1 VDAPFRQYLGCERF
15 PENLTEPEVAHF
27 FSLSEVDRRAVRRRR
42 RPLNRLGV
50 ALQVGFLRLTG
61 APLNSVEMI
70 PPQVLAHLGA
80 ELGIAPPRLASIRAL
95 YRRHRTLFEHQDAAK
110 QALGLR
116 DLTEHG
122 ERALNGFLRR
132 EAGDKFLVDELEQAA
147 RAWLRDHHYVQLPT
161 RRLRSSASGARRHYD
176 GGLLAG
182 AVAAVGTEQTKVWPL
197 ELSETMP
204 NGKTRLEWLRDSP
217 ASRKTK
223 GLADHIAKIDF
234 LKKLGADRLHLGL
247 AAGMLKAQARSML
260 YRKPATLKRMRGER
274 KTIEIACFLRL
285 QLLRLTD
292 GGLGMIDYR
301 IADLW
306 RQARTR
312 AEAAVEDE
320 LRRHQALVLQ
330 LASLV
335 DDENTSASVARD
347 QMRTMLAPFLPAG
360 AHGPSTK
367 VGRVRREL
375 ATAGRGASELLGA
388 VSSISLDLPSTHPL
402 AQALTTLDRVAASEM
417 GRLPEGTAN
426 PFGRTWAFLIDQPD
440 REAAFGGYRA
450 ATLMLLKRSLRN
462 GQASVDHS
470 LEHRAPEDRL
480 IPKAQWQKERARFV
494 RNLAVPAKP
503 EATIRWIKDELA
515 MALKAID
522 AAVSRG
528 DIRIENDRLVVPKLK
543 AAPEDERLKAIRREL
558 FAGVGKIQLPDLLIT
573 IDAATRFSWALL
585 GRSPASE
592 HELIILYA
600 ALIALGSDLTAAD
613 MARMTLN
620 IEADAVGEM
629 MRRIEANG
637 RLPAANRLVLD
648 HFRTLPVTR
657 LWGGGIQASAD
668 MMSLDAT
675 RRLWTARHD
684 PRRRTPAVGT
694 YTHVL
699 DQWVIL
705 HDQAVVLNRRQAGAA
720 IEGALRH
727 EAVDLH
733 RVAVDTHGHT
743 HFGMALANLV
753 GFDLAPRLAG
763 MNKRKLYLPRGL
775 DVPASLRPIVSE
787 TVSTSA
793 ITRGWDP
800 LLRIAASTK
809 SGWCS
814 ATYVLDRFGSAA
826 RGDEAFQAGDAFGR
840 LLLTRFLGAYLGD
853 PAFRGM
859 NDALLSQGESVH
871 TLQRAIYSGP
881 IGARHGRTP
890 EQMAAI
896 SSGLTLLTNVIM
908 TWNATR
914 IGEVRARMPDT
925 FPDHHIMHIAPNAHE
940 HINTKGVITIDVSPH
955 RDRLLGGK
963 PPAAGIR
970 SVI

>member
-1 VDAPFRQYLGCERF
+1 MDAPLRQYLGWDQF
-15 PENLTEPEVAHF
+15 PDDLTDPEIAHF
-27 FSLSEVDRRAVRRRR
+27 FSLAEDERRVVDRRR

-50 ALQVGFLRLTG
+50 ALQIGFLRLAGT
-61 APLNSVEMI
+61 PLNSVEMI
-70 PPQVLAHLGA
+70 PPRLLAHLGV

-95 YRRHRTLFEHQDAAK
+95 YRRRRTLFEHQEVAK
-110 QALGLR
+110 RALGLR

-122 ERALNGFLRR
+122 ERALNGHLRR
-132 EAGDKFLVDELEQAA
+132 EAGDKFQVDDLELAA
-147 RAWLRDHHYVQLPT
+147 RAWLADHQYIQLPS
-161 RRLRSSASGARRHYD
+161 RRLRSSAIAARRHHD
-176 GGLLAG
+176 TGLLAG
-182 AVAAVGTEQTKVWPL
+182 VMAAVGAEQTKAWLPG
-197 ELSETMP
+197 LSETMA
-204 NGKTRLEWLRDSP
+204 NGKTRLEWLRDGP

-234 LKKLGADRLHLGL
+234 LKKLGADKLDLGL
-247 AAGMLKAQARSML
+247 SAGMLKAQARSML
-260 YRKPATLKRMRGER
+260 YRKPSTLRRMRAER
-274 KTIEIACFLRL
+274 KNLELACFLRL

-292 GGLGMIDYR
+292 DGLGMIDYR

-312 AEAAVEDE
+312 AEAAAAEE
-320 LRRHQALVLQ
+320 LSRHQALVSQ
-330 LASLV
+330 LTALA
-335 DDENTSASVARD
+335 DDESTSDAVVRG
-347 QMRTMLAPFLPAG
+347 QMRVLLAPFLPTG
-360 AHGPSTK
+360 VHGPSTK

-375 ATAGRGASELLGA
+375 ATAGRGAHELLNA
-388 VSSISLDLPSTHPL
+388 ASSISLNLPPEHPL
-402 AQALTTLDRVAASEM
+402 TQAIATLGAVAAS
-417 GRLPEGTAN
+417 GNRRLLEGTAN
-426 PFGRTWAFLIDQPD
+426 PFGQTWAFLIDQPD
-440 REAAFGGYRA
+440 REAAYSGYRA

-462 GQASVDHS
+462 GQASVAHS

-480 IPKAQWQKERARFV
+480 IPKGQWLKERARFV
-494 RNLAVPAKP
+494 RNLAVSVKP
-503 EATIRWIKDELA
+503 ELTIRWIKDELNG
-515 MALKAID
+515 ALNALD
-522 AAVSRG
+522 GAVSRG

-543 AAPEDERLKAIRREL
+543 AAPEDEKLQAVRRAL
-558 FAGVGKIQLPDLLIT
+558 FAGVGKIQLPDLLIE

-585 GRSPASE
+585 TRPPRSE
-592 HELIILYA
+592 HELVLLYA

-613 MARMTLN
+613 MARMTLD

-629 MRRIEANG
+629 MRRIEGND

-657 LWGGGIQASAD
+657 LWGGGVQASAD

-675 RRLWTARHD
+675 RHLWTARLD

-699 DQWVIL
+699 DQWAIL
-705 HDQAVVLNRRQAGAA
+705 HNQAVVLNRRQAGVA

-753 GFDLAPRLAG
+753 GFDLTPRLAG

-775 DVPASLRPIVSE
+775 DVPASLQPIVSE
-787 TVSTSA
+787 TVSTRA
-793 ITRGWDP
+793 IARGWDS

-814 ATYVLDRFGSAA
+814 APFILDRFGTAA

-840 LLLTRFLGAYLGD
+840 LLLTRFLGAYLGN
-853 PAFRGM
+853 PAFRKI

-881 IGARHGRTP
+881 IGAKNGRTP

-896 SSGLTLLTNVIM
+896 SSSLTLLTNVVM

-914 IGEVRARMPDT
+914 IGEVRARTPEI
-925 FPDHHIMHIAPNAHE
+925 FPDHHLMHIAPNAHE
-940 HINTKGVITIDVSPH
+940 HINTKGVITINVSPH
-955 RDRLLGGK
+955 RGRLLVGGR
-963 PPAAGIR
+963 PPTAIR
-970 SVI
+970 KAK

>member
-1 VDAPFRQYLGCERF
+1 MDAPFRQYLGWERF

-27 FSLSEVDRRAVRRRR
+27 FSLSENDRRAVHRRR

-50 ALQVGFLRLTG
+50 ALQLGFLRLAG

-70 PPQVLAHLGA
+70 PPQVLTHLGG

-95 YRRHRTLFEHQDAAK
+95 YRRQRTLFEHQDAAK
-110 QALGLR
+110 QARGLR

-147 RAWLRDHHYVQLPT
+147 RAWLRDHQYVQLPT
-161 RRLRSSASGARRHYD
+161 RRLRSSASSARRHHD
-176 GGLLAG
+176 GALLVG
-182 AVAAVGTEQTKVWPL
+182 AIATVGIEQTKAWPI

-223 GLADHIAKIDF
+223 GLADQIAKIDF
-234 LKKLGADRLHLGL
+234 LKKLGAEKLDLGL
-247 AAGMLKAQARSML
+247 ATGMLKAQARSML

-274 KTIEIACFLRL
+274 KTLEIACFLRL

-312 AEAAVEDE
+312 TDAAVEDE

-388 VSSISLDLPSTHPL
+388 ASSISLDLPSTHPL
-402 AQALTTLDRVAASEM
+402 AQALTTLDQVAASEM
-417 GRLPEGTAN
+417 ERLPEGTAN

-470 LEHRAPEDRL
+470 LEHRAPEDRM

-494 RNLAVPAKP
+494 RNLAVSAKP
-503 EATIRWIKDELA
+503 EATIRWIKDELTT
-515 MALKAID
+515 ALKAID

-543 AAPEDERLKAIRREL
+543 AAPEDERLRAIRREL
-558 FAGVGKIQLPDLLIT
+558 FAGVGKIQLPDLLIA

-620 IEADAVGEM
+620 IEAGAVGEM

-871 TLQRAIYSGP
+871 TLQRAVYSGP

-914 IGEVRARMPDT
+914 IGEVRARMPAI
-925 FPDHHIMHIAPNAHE
+925 FPDHHIKHIAPNAHE
-940 HINTKGVITIDVSPH
+940 HINTKGVITIDVSPY

>member
-1 VDAPFRQYLGCERF
+1 MDAPFRQYLGCERF

-27 FSLSEVDRRAVRRRR
+27 FSLSEDDRRAVRRRR

-95 YRRHRTLFEHQDAAK
+95 YRRHRTLFEHQNAAK

-147 RAWLRDHHYVQLPT
+147 RAWLRDHHYVQLSK
-161 RRLRSSASGARRHYD
+161 RRLRSSASTARRHHD
-176 GGLLAG
+176 ADLLVS
-182 AVAAVGTEQTKVWPL
+182 AVAAVRIEQTKAWPL

-388 VSSISLDLPSTHPL
+388 ASSISLDLPSTHPL

>member
-1 VDAPFRQYLGCERF
+1 MDAPFRQYLGCERF

-360 AHGPSTK
+360 AHGQSTK

>member
-1 VDAPFRQYLGCERF
+1 MDAPFRQYLGCERF

-27 FSLSEVDRRAVRRRR
+27 FSLSEDDRRAVRRRR

-95 YRRHRTLFEHQDAAK
+95 YRRHRTLFEHQNAAK

-320 LRRHQALVLQ
+320 LRRHRALVLQ

>member
-1 VDAPFRQYLGCERF
+1 MDAPFRQYLGWERF
-15 PENLTEPEVAHF
+15 PENLAEPEVAHF
-27 FSLSEVDRRAVRRRR
+27 FSLSEDDRRAVHRRR

-50 ALQVGFLRLTG
+50 ALQIGFLRLTG

-95 YRRHRTLFEHQDAAK
+95 YRRHRTLFEHQVAAK

-182 AVAAVGTEQTKVWPL
+182 AVAAVGIEQTKAWPL

-234 LKKLGADRLHLGL
+234 LKKLGADKLHLGL
-247 AAGMLKAQARSML
+247 AAGTLKAKARSML
-260 YRKPATLKRMRGER
+260 YRKPATLKRMRGEH
-274 KTIEIACFLRL
+274 KTVEIACFLRL

-292 GGLGMIDYR
+292 DGLGMIDYR

-335 DDENTSASVARD
+335 DDENISASVVRD

-375 ATAGRGASELLGA
+375 ATAGRGASELLRA
-388 VSSISLDLPSTHPL
+388 ASSISLDLPSTHPL

-417 GRLPEGTAN
+417 GRLPEGTPN

-480 IPKAQWQKERARFV
+480 IPKAQWKKERARFV
-494 RNLAVPAKP
+494 RNLAVSATP
-503 EATIRWIKDELA
+503 ETTIRWIKDELST
-515 MALKAID
+515 ALKAID

-528 DIRIENDRLVVPKLK
+528 DIRIENNRLVVPKLK

-558 FAGVGKIQLPDLLIT
+558 FASVGKIQLPDLLIA
-573 IDAATRFSWALL
+573 IDATTHFSWALL
-585 GRSPASE
+585 GRTPRSE

-637 RLPAANRLVLD
+637 RLPWANRLVLD
-648 HFRTLPVTR
+648 HFRTLPVTK

-908 TWNATR
+908 TWNAVR
-914 IGEVRARMPDT
+914 IGEVRARRPNT

>member
-1 VDAPFRQYLGCERF
+1 MDASFRQYLGWERF

-27 FSLSEVDRRAVRRRR
+27 FSLSDDDRRAVHRRR

-70 PPQVLAHLGA
+70 PPQVLAHLGT

-147 RAWLRDHHYVQLPT
+147 RAWLRDHHYVQLPK
-161 RRLRSSASGARRHYD
+161 RRLRRSASGARRHHD

-182 AVAAVGTEQTKVWPL
+182 AVAAVGIEQTKAWPL

-260 YRKPATLKRMRGER
+260 YRKPATFKRMRGER

-292 GGLGMIDYR
+292 DGVGMIDYR

-335 DDENTSASVARD
+335 DDENTSASVMRD

-388 VSSISLDLPSTHPL
+388 ASSISLDLPSTHPL

-494 RNLAVPAKP
+494 RNLAVSAKP
-503 EATIRWIKDELA
+503 ETTIRWIKDELTT
-515 MALKAID
+515 ALKAID

-558 FAGVGKIQLPDLLIT
+558 FAGVGKIQLPDLLIA
-573 IDAATRFSWALL
+573 IDAATHFSWALL
-585 GRSPASE
+585 GRTPRSE

-620 IEADAVGEM
+620 VEADAVGEM

-648 HFRTLPVTR
+648 HFRTLPVTK

-896 SSGLTLLTNVIM
+896 SSCLTLLTNVIM

-914 IGEVRARMPDT
+914 IGEVRARMPDI

-955 RDRLLGGK
+955 RDRLLGGE

-970 SVI
+970 IVI

>member
-1 VDAPFRQYLGCERF
+1 MDAPFRQYLGCERF

-27 FSLSEVDRRAVRRRR
+27 FSLSEDERRAVRRRR

-95 YRRHRTLFEHQDAAK
+95 YRRHRTLFEHQNAAK

-182 AVAAVGTEQTKVWPL
+182 AVAAVGIEQTKVWPL

-388 VSSISLDLPSTHPL
+388 ASSISLDLPSTHPL